1 MEALLKLIAL
11 FFILFFILVV
21 LFRVYVHYKL
31 SKMKGRSVELID
43 NGILYFYS
51 ERCGAC
57 KVMTPKVESIKD
69 KVNVVMVDVFSL
81 EGSKIARDLGIVA
94 TPTTLLVKNGKI
106 LKSFVGVIDTDK
118 LLKDLSSKA

>member
-1 MEALLKLIAL
+1 
-11 FFILFFILVV
+11 
-21 LFRVYVHYKL
+21 
-31 SKMKGRSVELID
+31 
-43 NGILYFYS
+43 
-51 ERCGAC
+51 
-57 KVMTPKVESIKD
+57 MTPKVESIKD